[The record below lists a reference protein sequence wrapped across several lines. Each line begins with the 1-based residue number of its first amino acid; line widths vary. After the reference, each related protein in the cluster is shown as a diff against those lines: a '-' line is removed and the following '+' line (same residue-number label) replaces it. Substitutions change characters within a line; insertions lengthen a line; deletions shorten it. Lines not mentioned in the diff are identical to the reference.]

1 MKEGTELRPMRHWST
16 SALMGYLLIV
26 FLTNCILALTHFL
39 SRDSVV
45 KNGKL
50 LKKYLTNVTL
60 TIIYPSDS
68 IRFSVLSNI
77 SSEIKSFLGDF
88 VDRYRDKSVESRL
101 K

>member
-1 MKEGTELRPMRHWST
+1 
-16 SALMGYLLIV
+16 MGYLLIV

-39 SRDSVV
+39 SKVTVV

-50 LKKYLTNVTL
+50 LKKYLNNVTL
-60 TIIYPSDS
+60 TIIYPPKS

-77 SSEIKSFLGDF
+77 SPEIEAILGDF
-88 VDRYRDKSVESRL
+88 IDRYRDKSLESRL